1 MCLALIALA
10 STMNGYDGSLMGSI
24 NALPS
29 YTKYYGLGDGGSA
42 STGIVFAI
50 YNVRSILPFNVSSQ
64 QY

>member
-1 MCLALIALA
+1 
-10 STMNGYDGSLMGSI
+10 MNGYDGSLMGSI

-50 YNVRSILPFNVSSQ
+50 YNVCQCSSECITPAKLT
-64 QY
+64 